1 MCVFCD
7 SIFFTKTVPRIDSIV
22 RLYVCS
28 SVDTAHVTVWRGN
41 EREAHDFNE
50 NSLSP
55 CGALSSTHCSTH
67 IAKIYSIFIRCCRQF
82 LSRVA
87 DVLEEYVGAPL
98 SEDFLK
104 AHFVSVH
111 EVVEEMMDGG
121 IPLVTEPNALKV

>member
-1 MCVFCD
+1 M
-7 SIFFTKTVPRIDSIV
+7 
-22 RLYVCS
+22 
-28 SVDTAHVTVWRGN
+28 WRVVVQPLFDPQSQPYPS
-41 EREAHDFNE
+41 R
-50 NSLSP
+50 S
-55 CGALSSTHCSTH
+55 
-67 IAKIYSIFIRCCRQF
+67 CRQF

-98 SEDFLK
+98 SEHFLK